1 MIFQPCL
8 KRDLSK
14 DTGSENDLPAML
26 SGIFRKMMGTKI
38 VFQRCWVQS
47 SLSRGAPV
55 IRIGLP
61 WKAKKKK
68 KNATPTAPRGRPIPK
83 KEVITPLG
91 APRRRPSQWQFFSPT
106 SGQTIC
112 RSFPLRMI
120 QILEGRYY
128 ILLAI
133 DLALYSLCGRVRPV
147 QSAPSI
153 VFRGTIVNTT
163 KY

>member
-14 DTGSENDLPAML
+14 EYGSENDLPAML

-55 IRIGLP
+55 IRTGLP
-61 WKAKKKK
+61 WKAKIYICYPYSSTRQTYTKK
-68 KNATPTAPRGRPIPK
+68 RGYNPF
-83 KEVITPLG
+83 G
-91 APRRRPSQWQFFSPT
+91 GPSTSTKSVTFFSPT

-128 ILLAI
+128 IFLAI